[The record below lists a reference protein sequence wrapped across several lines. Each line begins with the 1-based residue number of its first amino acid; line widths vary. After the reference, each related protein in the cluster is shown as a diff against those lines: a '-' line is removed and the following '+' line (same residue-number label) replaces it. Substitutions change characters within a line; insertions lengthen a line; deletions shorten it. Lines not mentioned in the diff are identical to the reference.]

1 MKRLMVIALL
11 VTSAS
16 LVQAQAGSGPLL
28 RAARHRGPQVEWKAS
43 ATNDLGSWRGSASK
57 EGV

>member
-16 LVQAQAGSGPLL
+16 LVQAQAGSGPASQGRPAPRPPSGMEGQRNERSRLL
-28 RAARHRGPQVEWKAS
+28 ERERE
-43 ATNDLGSWRGSASK
+43 
-57 EGV
+57 